1 MKESSNLLILLFF
14 ASISFAQQKSVS
26 ISSPDGNLK
35 VTVNLNDKIYYGV
48 DFKGKPII
56 TASPVSIQLAD
67 GKVIGAAPVLQT
79 QKTVTVNTTI
89 DNIINGRRKKII
101 DNYNEITITLK
112 GNYAVVFRLYNEG
125 FAYHFNTSI
134 AGKIIVQNEEATFNF
149 AGDYNMLYI
158 PKVQY
163 DNSGEGRYTHEKI
176 SQLPDS
182 VYGLTPLIVEIPNG
196 PKLAITESSLFDY
209 AGLNIRKNQRSAN
222 SIIGSF
228 APDVE
233 SETGK
238 GWVYT
243 IHKRKNY
250 IAETIGQRNFPW
262 RVVVVAEN
270 DVQLADC
277 DIVYKLAKP
286 AANYTDLSWIK
297 NGKAA
302 WDWWADWSMAGVDFK
317 GEPESLEYYKYM
329 IDFAATNHLEFVE
342 VSVGWMKD
350 DDILDVSKKIRM
362 PELMAY
368 AKSKN
373 IGVMLWVVAHTL
385 ERQFD
390 SAFNLISNL
399 GAAGVK
405 VDFLD
410 ADHQG
415 RINLYE
421 RIAKECMKRK
431 LMVYY
436 HGACKPFGL
445 ERTYPCIIN
454 YEGVQANEWNKWS
467 KDETPKHTV
476 EIAFIRNLAGPMDV
490 NLGPMRNGQPNTFAI
505 SDALPMSM
513 GTRCHQLAMYITY
526 YAPFNMVA
534 DAPFEYINDKNCIQL
549 ISSIPSNWDNSKAID
564 GKISEYII
572 MARNKDANWYL
583 SGLNN
588 ETARN
593 GEVKLDFLGDGNYT
607 ATIFSDG
614 VNANKIGTD
623 YTIKKLTV
631 NNKTILPYNM
641 ANGGGFAITI
651 IPYKTK

>member
-1 MKESSNLLILLFF
+1 MIKQTLILISIFF
-14 ASISFAQQKSVS
+14 FVSHSFAQKKSWS
-26 ISSPDGNLK
+26 IASPDGNLK
-35 VTVNLNDKIYYGV
+35 VTINLADKIYYMA

-56 TASPVSIQLAD
+56 APSPISMQLAD
-67 GKVIGAAPVLQT
+67 GKLLGAIPVLQNK
-79 QKTVTVNTTI
+79 KTVAVNNTI
-89 DNIINGRRKKII
+89 NNVINGRRKTII
-101 DNYNEITITLK
+101 DSYNEITLNLK
-112 GNYAVVFRLYNEG
+112 GNYAVIFRLYNEG
-125 FAYHFNTSI
+125 FAYHFNTSLP
-134 AGKIIVQNEEATFNF
+134 GKIIIQNEEATFNF
-149 AGDYNMLYI
+149 AGDYNMMYI

-176 SQLPDS
+176 SQVPDS
-182 VYGLTPLIVEIPNG
+182 IYGLTPLVVEIAGG
-196 PKLAITESSLFDY
+196 PKLAITESALFDY
-209 AGLNIRKNQRSAN
+209 AGLNIKRNKMATN
-222 SIIGSF
+222 SLIGSF
-228 APDVE
+228 APEVAI
-233 SETGK
+233 ETGK

-250 IAETIGQRNFPW
+250 IAETVGQRSFPW
-262 RVVVVAEN
+262 RVVVVAEK
-270 DVQLADC
+270 DIELADC

-286 AANYTDLSWIK
+286 AANYSDLSWIK

-317 GEPESLEYYKYM
+317 GEPESLDYYKYL
-329 IDFAATNHLEFVE
+329 IDFAANNHLEFIE
-342 VSVGWMKD
+342 VSVGWMNE
-350 DDILDVSKKIRM
+350 DDILNVSKKIRM

-405 VDFLD
+405 VDFMD

-421 RIAKECMKRK
+421 KIAKECMIRR

-445 ERTYPCIIN
+445 EKTYPCIIN

-490 NLGPMRNGQPNTFAI
+490 NLGPMRNGQPNTFTI

-534 DAPFEYINDKNCIQL
+534 DAPFEYINDRHCIDL
-549 ISSIPSNWDNSKAID
+549 ISSIPSNWDDSKAID

-572 MARNKDANWYL
+572 MARNNGVNWYL

-588 ETARN
+588 ETERS
-593 GEVKLDFLGDGNYT
+593 GEVKLDFLGEGKYT
-607 ATIFSDG
+607 ATIFADG
-614 VNANKIGTD
+614 INANKIGID
-623 YTIKKLTV
+623 YRI
-631 NNKTILPYNM
+631 KTIQVTRDFVLPYTM
-641 ANGGGFAITI
+641 ANGGGFAIKI
-651 IPYKTK
+651 IKD

>member
-1 MKESSNLLILLFF
+1 MKKLSFLFSFLFF
-14 ASISFAQQKSVS
+14 TAFSFAQKKSLS
-26 ISSPDGNLK
+26 IASPDGNLK
-35 VTVNLNDKIYYGV
+35 VTVSLTDKIYYAA

-56 TASPVSIQLAD
+56 IPSPISMQLAD
-67 GKVIGAAPVLQT
+67 GKTIGAIPVLQN
-79 QKTVTVNTTI
+79 QKIVTVNTI
-89 DNIINGRRKKII
+89 INNVINGRRKSIV
-101 DNYNEITITLK
+101 DHYNEITINLK
-112 GNYAVVFRLYNEG
+112 ENYGVVFRLYNEG
-125 FAYHFNTSI
+125 FAYHFNTNFP
-134 AGKIIVQNEEATFNF
+134 GKIIVQNEEAIFNF

-163 DNSGEGRYTHEKI
+163 DNSGEGRYAHEKI
-176 SQLPDS
+176 SQIPDS
-182 VYGLTPLIVEIPNG
+182 VYGLTPLLVEIPDG

-209 AGLNIRKNQRSAN
+209 AGLNIRKNKAAAN
-222 SIIGSF
+222 SLVGSF
-228 APDVE
+228 APEVE

-243 IHKRKNY
+243 IHKRKSY
-250 IAETIGQRNFPW
+250 IAETVGQRSFPW
-262 RVVVVAEN
+262 RVVAVAEN
-270 DVQLADC
+270 DIELADC

-286 AANYTDLSWIK
+286 AENYTDLSWIK

-317 GEPESLEYYKYM
+317 GEMESFEYYKYL
-329 IDFAATNHLEFVE
+329 IDFAANNQLEFVE
-342 VSVGWMKD
+342 VSVGWMND
-350 DDILDVSKKIRM
+350 DDILKVSKKIRM

-373 IGVMLWVVAHTL
+373 IGVMLWVVTHTL

-390 SAFNLISNL
+390 SAFNLISTL
-399 GAAGVK
+399 GASGVK
-405 VDFLD
+405 VDFFD

-415 RINLYE
+415 RINFYE

-454 YEGVQANEWNKWS
+454 YEGVLANEWNKWS

-490 NLGPMRNGQPNTFAI
+490 NLGPMRNGQGNAFAI

-526 YAPFNMVA
+526 FAPFNMVA
-534 DAPFEYINDKNCIQL
+534 DAPFEYINDKHCIDL
-549 ISSIPSNWDNSKAID
+549 IASIPSHWDNSKAID

-572 MARNKDANWYL
+572 MARNNRANWYL

-588 ETARN
+588 EMERS
-593 GEVKLDFLGDGNYT
+593 GEVKLDFLGEGNYT
-607 ATIFSDG
+607 ATIFADG
-614 VNANKIGTD
+614 INANKVGTD
-623 YTIKKLTV
+623 YSIKKMTV
-631 NNKTILPYNM
+631 TNKTILPYQM
-641 ANGGGFAITI
+641 SNGGGFAIKI
-651 IPYKTK
+651 IKD

>member
-1 MKESSNLLILLFF
+1 MKKLSFLFSFLFF
-14 ASISFAQQKSVS
+14 TAFSFAQKKSLS
-26 ISSPDGNLK
+26 IASPDGNLK
-35 VTVNLNDKIYYGV
+35 VTVSLTDKIYYTV

-56 TASPVSIQLAD
+56 IPSPVSMQLAD
-67 GKVIGAAPVLQT
+67 GKTIGAIPVLQN
-79 QKTVTVNTTI
+79 QKIVTVNTI
-89 DNIINGRRKKII
+89 INNVINGRRKSIV
-101 DNYNEITITLK
+101 DHYNEITINLK
-112 GNYAVVFRLYNEG
+112 GNYSVVFRLYNEG
-125 FAYHFNTSI
+125 FAYHFKANLP
-134 AGKIIVQNEEATFNF
+134 GKIIVQNEEAIFNF

-176 SQLPDS
+176 SQIPDS
-182 VYGLTPLIVEIPNG
+182 VYGLTPLVVEIPDG

-209 AGLNIRKNQRSAN
+209 AGLNIRKNKTTAN
-222 SIIGSF
+222 SLVGSF
-228 APDVE
+228 APEVE

-243 IHKRKNY
+243 IHKRKSY
-250 IAETIGQRNFPW
+250 IAETVGQRSFPW
-262 RVVVVAEN
+262 RVVAVAEN
-270 DVQLADC
+270 DIELADC
-277 DIVYKLAKP
+277 DIVYKLSKP
-286 AANYTDLSWIK
+286 AENNTDLSWIK

-317 GEPESLEYYKYM
+317 GEMESFDYYKYLV
-329 IDFAATNHLEFVE
+329 DFAANNKLEFVE
-342 VSVGWMKD
+342 VSVGWMND
-350 DDILDVSKKIRM
+350 DDILKVSKKIRM

-390 SAFNLISNL
+390 SAFNLISTL
-399 GAAGVK
+399 GASGVK
-405 VDFLD
+405 VDFFD

-415 RINLYE
+415 RINFYE

-490 NLGPMRNGQPNTFAI
+490 NLGPMRNGQGNAFAI

-534 DAPFEYINDKNCIQL
+534 DAPFEYINDKHCINL
-549 ISSIPSNWDNSKAID
+549 IASIPSNWDNSKAID

-572 MARNKDANWYL
+572 MARNNGANWYL

-588 ETARN
+588 EMERS
-593 GEVKLDFLGDGNYT
+593 GEVKLDFLEEGNYT
-607 ATIFSDG
+607 ATIFADG
-614 VNANKIGTD
+614 INANKVGTD
-623 YTIKKLTV
+623 YSIKKMTV
-631 NNKTILPYNM
+631 TNKTILPYQM
-641 ANGGGFAITI
+641 SNGGGFVMNI
-651 IPYKTK
+651 IKH